1 MNLRGSSLVLQ
12 NPLRDVRLRAPCDHR
27 TEDWERRTGERE
39 RAAYEQGRRDGEQA
53 LGEQLV
59 QQRADLQAVEQG
71 VLESLRQT
79 VPQVVRDSEQ
89 ALLTL
94 ALEVA
99 QKLVAGLPISVEMV
113 EAAVRE
119 ALNQVEET
127 TDYHVYLHPEDLELL
142 RRVDSSLLHP
152 ASTGEHMHFHPAPE
166 LTPGGCLVKTH
177 FGIVDAQRE
186 TKCELLRKTL
196 TA

>member
-1 MNLRGSSLVLQ
+1 MTFHAPSLVLDK
-12 NPLRDVRLRAPCDHR
+12 PLRDVRPRSPRDHS
-27 TEDWERRTGERE
+27 TEDWEQRTTKRE
-39 RAAYEQGRRDGEQA
+39 QAAYERGRRDGEQA

-71 VLESLRQT
+71 VLESLREA
-79 VPQVVRDSEQ
+79 VPQVVRDTEQ
-89 ALLTL
+89 ALLAL

-99 QKLVAGLPISVEMV
+99 QRLVAGLPISVEMI

-119 ALNQVEET
+119 ALSQVEET
-127 TDYHVYLHPEDLELL
+127 ADYHVYLHPEDLELL

-152 ASTGEHMHFHPAPE
+152 SSAGEHMHFHPAPE
-166 LTPGGCLVKTH
+166 LTRGGCLVKTH